1 MANNKKDIETIESTL
16 DFESVSQKLE
26 NLSNSGELRR
36 RKTVADLLDKVRP
49 ALLKARENKVPFSA
63 LATFLKESGIPVSE
77 PTLRQYMNAL
87 PSAKKSRKRPAIK
100 SAAPEE
106 PAVSSSMKKPAESSV
121 KSDSK
126 KRPPR
131 LAR

>member
-1 MANNKKDIETIESTL
+1 MANNKKDIAKIESTL

-26 NLSNSGELRR
+26 KLADSGELRR
-36 RKTVADLLDKVRP
+36 RKTVADLLDKVKP
-49 ALLKARENKVPFSA
+49 ALMKARENKVPFSA

-87 PSAKKSRKRPAIK
+87 PEAKKTRKHPAK
-100 SAAPEE
+100 KTAPPAKPVAE
-106 PAVSSSMKKPAESSV
+106 PPAPSE
-121 KSDSK
+121 SK